1 MLDSTAVIITI
12 EFLATIVILAGLIFW
27 LDRKQTER
35 LDRMDRRIDGLQNEM
50 REGLTSVRSEMR
62 EGLTSVRSE
71 MREGLASV
79 RSEMRELDA
88 KVDALGSKV
97 DRMQGTLDVL
107 VFGERGVPPPVARE
121 RTEAE
126 GRVEETVGD

>member
-71 MREGLASV
+71 MRE
-79 RSEMRELDA
+79 LDA

-121 RTEAE
+121 RAEAE
-126 GRVEETVGD
+126 ERVEETVGD

>member
-62 EGLTSVRSE
+62 DQCSL
-71 MREGLASV
+71 
-79 RSEMRELDA
+79 
-88 KVDALGSKV
+88 
-97 DRMQGTLDVL
+97 
-107 VFGERGVPPPVARE
+107 
-121 RTEAE
+121 
-126 GRVEETVGD
+126 

>member
-1 MLDSTAVIITI
+1 MIDSTAIIITI

-35 LDRMDRRIDGLQNEM
+35 LDRMDRRLDSLQDEM

-62 EGLTSVRSE
+62 
-71 MREGLASV
+71 A
-79 RSEMRELDA
+79 LDA

-97 DRMQGTLDVL
+97 DRMQGTLDVAH
-107 VFGERGVPPPVARE
+107 PC
-121 RTEAE
+121 
-126 GRVEETVGD
+126 